1 MTKTYNMNAADRKA
15 IDDLYA
21 TGFNMSQF
29 DDLLGQINKANGITL
44 EQIQDEKHKTDNTR
58 MMLREERGK
67 RDLRGAMKRIAEG
80 LAMKRIA
87 EGLALKRTAEEQTNE
102 HKRKWYDMRDQ
113 QGLTFKEEFPQFV
126 STPDLPNELSGW
138 QKFCR
143 ADPSV
148 TKRMKWQGKEKKV

>member
-1 MTKTYNMNAADRKA
+1 MNAADRKA

-67 RDLRGAMKRIAEG
+67 RDLRD
-80 LAMKRIA
+80 AMKRIA